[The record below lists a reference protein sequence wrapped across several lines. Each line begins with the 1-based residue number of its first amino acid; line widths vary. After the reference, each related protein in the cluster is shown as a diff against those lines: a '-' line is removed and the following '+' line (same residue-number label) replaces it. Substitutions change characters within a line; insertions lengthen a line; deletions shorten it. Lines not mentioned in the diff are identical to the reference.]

1 MSEIA
6 IDKDKLVQAYKAA
19 TDEQKQLLADL
30 YGEEIFRP
38 QDITE
43 RIKTFEDACNVLGE
57 EHALVTQYRLT
68 AAATF
73 KDDPTTRDLIAYLK
87 LRIITTA
94 LNEGWE
100 PTFDEDELRY
110 YVWFYMYSKSEYE
123 QLDENEKKQCVPL
136 RSFHDAFASDGLV
149 FANAFYAGSYSVASY
164 GVRLALRTRELA
176 EYCGKQ
182 FINIWADFLF
192 K

>member
-1 MSEIA
+1 MKKIT
-6 IDKDKLVQAYKAA
+6 IDKEKLVQAYKAA

-38 QDITE
+38 QDVTE
-43 RIKTFEDACNVLGE
+43 RIKTFDDACYALGNEHPFVKEYWGVLNVNLDI
-57 EHALVTQYRLT
+57 AQ
-68 AAATF
+68 
-73 KDDPTTRDLIAYLK
+73 DLIAYLK
-87 LRIITTA
+87 LRIIAAA
-94 LNEGWE
+94 LNEGWK

-136 RSFHDAFASDGLV
+136 RSNNN
-149 FANAFYAGSYSVASY
+149 ANAYGGLMCAYASSAGSFSHANY

-176 EYCGKQ
+176 KYCGNQ
-182 FINIWADFLF
+182 FIDIWADFLF